1 MNGLKAVVWKGLKAA
16 VLKVAVFELKAVK
29 GMTVF
34 ELKDVKGMNKK
45 LEVVVEIN
53 LYWQDMVQLY
63 E

>member
-1 MNGLKAVVWKGLKAA
+1 MLKVAVKGLKAV

-34 ELKDVKGMNKK
+34 ELKDVKGMNKI

-53 LYWQDMVQLY
+53 SHWQDMVQLY

>member
-1 MNGLKAVVWKGLKAA
+1 MNGLKAV

-34 ELKDVKGMNKK
+34 ELKDVKGMNKI

-53 LYWQDMVQLY
+53 SHWQDTVQLY